1 MGAAEDAFAAASAE
15 LSLLNGLKNIN
26 HNRGKVNEKN
36 PVFLQIHSSAIS
48 HHHIMAQIAP
58 MVTNK
63 NLYPI
68 AVLIDELRHENL
80 QTRLNSVRQLE
91 HIALALGPSRTRNE
105 LIPFLLESAEEDDTI
120 LGASA
125 EKLGSMVDAVGGPEF
140 ASSLLRP
147 LEDLLMLEESTVREK
162 ALASMRQILARM
174 PSRQVEEHGVQLV
187 SRLSTNDWFVARIAA
202 CSLIADVARRVF
214 NDDLLRIFVELCGDE
229 TPMVRRASIAALAA
243 FAKETP
249 VVKQRDI
256 LDALRRLAR
265 DDQDSVRILTI
276 PTAMTLAKEVF
287 PGPQEC
293 FNALFPE
300 IRSCADDPSWRV
312 RITVADATEDIFNHT
327 PQKNHQQVFDMYVRL
342 LGDVEAEVRTVAVT
356 NLPRIAAFRPDRT
369 FLTLLTPALN
379 KLVKDDSEQVRSAL
393 AESLTKASPVFGTA
407 LTADTLVQYILKSIR
422 DTSTAVRLRVI
433 ANLDHISGLLKL
445 EELTPCLLPAVMEL
459 ATDRQWR
466 VRMSV
471 LEYSS
476 TLAKAL
482 GTDTFTEDLLPV
494 TMRWLCDPVF
504 KVREAASVNLGVL
517 VKAMGPAYAKDHI
530 VPPIGELAKNA
541 NYLYRMTA
549 LMAIDHIA
557 AELEPSLVTELLLPM
572 VKQMVTDSVANVRF
586 NLAKTLQSLNPR
598 VTRKGSDEITNSLQ
612 LLSKDADIDVRFFAK
627 EALSK

>member
-1 MGAAEDAFAAASAE
+1 MGTAEDAFGAASAE

-26 HNRGKVNEKN
+26 HNRGKVNEKSS
-36 PVFLQIHSSAIS
+36 VFLQIHSYAIS
-48 HHHIMAQIAP
+48 LRLIMAQIAP
-58 MVTNK
+58 MVTNQ

-125 EKLGSMVDAVGGPEF
+125 EKLGSMVDAVGGPDF
-140 ASSLLRP
+140 ASALLRP

-174 PSRQVEEHGVQLV
+174 PSRQVEEHAVQLV
-187 SRLSTNDWFVARIAA
+187 SRLATNDWFVARIAA

-214 NDDLLRIFVELCGDE
+214 NDDLLRMFIELCGDE
-229 TPMVRRASIAALAA
+229 TPMVRRGSIAALAP

-249 VVKQRDI
+249 VAKQRDI

-300 IRSCADDPSWRV
+300 IRSCVDDPSWRV
-312 RITVADATEDIFNHT
+312 RVTVADATEDIFNHT
-327 PQKNHQQVFDMYVRL
+327 PQKNHQQVFDMYVKL
-342 LGDVEAEVRTVAVT
+342 LGDVEAEVRTVAVSH
-356 NLPRIAAFRPDRT
+356 LPKIAAFRPDRT
-369 FLTLLTPALN
+369 LLTLLTPALN
-379 KLVKDDSEQVRSAL
+379 KLMKDDSEQVRSAL

-407 LTADTLVQYILKSIR
+407 LTADTLVQFILKSIR
-422 DTSTAVRLRVI
+422 DTSTAVRLKVI

-471 LEYSS
+471 LEYSA

-517 VKAMGPAYAKDHI
+517 VKALGPVYARDRI

-557 AELEPSLVTELLLPM
+557 VELEPALVTELLLPV

-586 NLAKTLQSLNPR
+586 NSAKTLQSLNPR
-598 VTRKGSDEITNSLQ
+598 VTRKGADEIINSLQ
-612 LLSKDADIDVRFFAK
+612 LLSKDADKDVQFFAK